1 MDVLSAISLL
11 VGVIG
16 TAIAIYQW
24 ATLNALKARNSEL
37 QFLLAGINS
46 SAAQKMQS
54 WQNQIHLLLEP
65 QNVDQLD
72 TMKVMHRAK
81 DDFAD
86 MSNLIVSLEG
96 AIDPENSAISKMM
109 DKYLDV
115 LSKNNKMQAEAHKV
129 APTEAVKSA
138 ST

>member
-1 MDVLSAISLL
+1 
-11 VGVIG
+11 
-16 TAIAIYQW
+16 
-24 ATLNALKARNSEL
+24 
-37 QFLLAGINS
+37 
-46 SAAQKMQS
+46 
-54 WQNQIHLLLEP
+54 
-65 QNVDQLD
+65 
-72 TMKVMHRAK
+72 MKVMHRAK